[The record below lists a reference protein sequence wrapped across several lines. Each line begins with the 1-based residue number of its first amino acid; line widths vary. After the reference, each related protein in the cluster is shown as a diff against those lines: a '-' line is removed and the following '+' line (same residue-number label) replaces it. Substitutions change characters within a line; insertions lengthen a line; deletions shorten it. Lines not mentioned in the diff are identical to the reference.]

1 MKRIVICC
9 DGTWNLPDAMF
20 NGLPLKT
27 NVTKL
32 AEAVLYDYKGLQ
44 QMMFYDT
51 GIGTHGNAFIR
62 IYDGLTGYRLSENM
76 LKAYRFLVQNYD
88 DGDEL
93 FLFGFSRGAFTVRTL
108 AGMIRNCGILRRNQI
123 DKIDQG
129 FKLYSARTLASHPRL
144 VESTLFRRSYAVR
157 DRTPIKFIGVWDT
170 VGALGNPLFLNGILA
185 PRYRFHDYKLS
196 SMVDHAYHAVAINE
210 LRRHFQPALWEK
222 DKNDTR
228 QTMEQV
234 WFVGV
239 HSDVGG
245 GYGATGLSDIALQ
258 WMADKARH
266 AGLGLSE
273 LPIKPDFMQP
283 CANSRT
289 GLYRLIPAYSRP
301 IDQPTAEGKETC
313 EMLHPSVLQRYKS
326 DPNYRPA
333 NLLDYLQKN
342 TQLLN

>member
-9 DGTWNLPDAMF
+9 DGTWNLPDTVV

-27 NVTKL
+27 NVTKI
-32 AEAVLYDYKGLQ
+32 AEAVLYDYKGIE

-51 GIGTHGNAFIR
+51 GIGTHGNWFSR
-62 IYDGLTGYRLSENM
+62 VVDGLTGYRLSENM

-129 FKLYSARTLASHPRL
+129 FKLYSARTLSSHPRL

-157 DRTPIKFIGVWDT
+157 DKTAIKFIGVWDT
-170 VGALGNPLFLNGILA
+170 VGALGNPLLLNGIVT
-185 PRYRFHDYKLS
+185 PRHRFHDYKLS
-196 SMVDHAYHAVAINE
+196 SMVENAYHAVAINE
-210 LRRHFQPALWEK
+210 QRRHFQPALWEK
-222 DKNDTR
+222 DKNDTH
-228 QTMEQV
+228 QTLEQV

-239 HSDVGG
+239 HADVGG
-245 GYGATGLSDIALQ
+245 GYEKTGLSDIALH
-258 WMADKARH
+258 WIADKARH
-266 AGLGLSE
+266 VGLGLSE
-273 LPIKPDFMQP
+273 LSIKPDLMQA

-289 GLYRLIPAYSRP
+289 GLYRLIPPYSRP
-301 IDQPTAEGKETC
+301 IDKAAGDGKETC
-313 EMLHPSVLQRYKS
+313 ESLHPSVLQRYRS
-326 DPNYRPA
+326 DPDYRPV
-333 NLLDYLQKN
+333 NLLNYLQQN
-342 TQLLN
+342 PNLLT